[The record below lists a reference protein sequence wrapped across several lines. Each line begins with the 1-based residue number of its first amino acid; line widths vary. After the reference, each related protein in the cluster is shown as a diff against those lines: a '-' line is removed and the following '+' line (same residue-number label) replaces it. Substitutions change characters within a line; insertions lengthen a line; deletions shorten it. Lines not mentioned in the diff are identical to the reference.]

1 MILKYYKSQCSG
13 NKGLELSGGGRSDG
27 ALAHGGK
34 RDGGV
39 AHDGADDGADA
50 HDVRHGDS
58 SDGEDDDATLAHH
71 ATLPNGE
78 ISEGGSGGTAAR
90 PDEHPPAR
98 PDQYPHDEYPH
109 VLVARPDVHLHSDEA
124 STVYMHV

>member
-1 MILKYYKSQCSG
+1 MIIKYYRSQISG
-13 NKGLELSGGGRSDG
+13 NKVLELSGGGKSDG

-34 RDGGV
+34 SDGAL

-50 HDVRHGDS
+50 PDVRHGDS
-58 SDGEDDDATLAHH
+58 GDGDDDATLNDDATLAHH

-90 PDEHPPAR
+90 PDE
-98 PDQYPHDEYPH
+98 YPH
-109 VLVARPDVHLHSDEA
+109 VHVSRPDVHLHSDET